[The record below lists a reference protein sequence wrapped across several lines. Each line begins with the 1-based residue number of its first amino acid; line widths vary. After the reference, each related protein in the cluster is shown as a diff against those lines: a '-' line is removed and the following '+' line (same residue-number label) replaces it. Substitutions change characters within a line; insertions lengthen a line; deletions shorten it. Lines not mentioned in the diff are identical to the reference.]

1 MSKVET
7 YEKNIEMSKIND
19 YPTGNLLDYEYF
31 SRYYKLVAIDLTKQ
45 IELEYPDLKQQIIFI
60 DKLKRANGATMF
72 LIIEKTEETVFDF
85 SQNSVDII

>member
-7 YEKNIEMSKIND
+7 YEKIIEMSKIYD
-19 YPTGNLLDYEYF
+19 YTTGNLLDYEYF

-72 LIIEKTEETVFDF
+72 LIIEKTEEAVFDF